1 MSDHLRPDSE
11 VVAAYTALRS
21 RVVDLVR
28 AQPADAADRPVPHCP
43 AWSVGDLLATLVAGS
58 PVSVPIAAVGE

>member
-1 MSDHLRPDSE
+1 MRPDDE
-11 VVAAYTALRS
+11 VAAAYTSLRS
-21 RVVDLVR
+21 QVVRD
-28 AQPADAADRPVPHCP
+28 QPADAADRPVPHCL